1 MTTPNATTRRR
12 EITLNMTG
20 RELREIFGA
29 VLPHAGTDDTLPPIT
44 MLTLD
49 VTGGMLHVLA
59 TDRYTLGIVRHPLT
73 EGCASNFTL
82 TLPARAV
89 QAVLRQIKTRASLTV
104 TLSPRGLTIDQT
116 SDLKLSYRLPAGDER
131 PLLPDWRTWMAQ
143 RARLAPDPVVTS
155 PRGVALNPTY
165 LARFRAATR
174 NGSPLEIRPA
184 GKTML
189 VTCGTHFL
197 GLISAMDLTK
207 AHAASPDPLTT
218 WLPTLAADAAA
229 LGRIA

>member
-1 MTTPNATTRRR
+1 MSTPTTATHSD
-12 EITLNMTG
+12 EITTSMTG

-59 TDRYTLGIVRHPLT
+59 TDRYTFGIVRHPLT

-82 TLPARAV
+82 TLPARAI
-89 QAVLRQIKTRASLTV
+89 QAVLRQIKARASLTV

-116 SDLKLSYRLPAGDER
+116 SEPKLSYRLPAGDER

-143 RARLAPDPVVTS
+143 RARLAPDSVVTS
-155 PRGVALNPTY
+155 PRGVALNPAY

-174 NGSPLEIRPA
+174 NGSPLEMRPA
-184 GKTML
+184 GHCM
-189 VTCGTHFL
+189 VITCGTHFL
-197 GLISAMDLTK
+197 GLISAMNLTK
-207 AHAASPDPLTT
+207 QHATSPDPLAD
-218 WLPTLAADAAA
+218 WLPTPAEGMAA
-229 LGRIA
+229 